1 MRRTNTKESLSRTR
15 LEEVFE
21 TKQGALDGNN
31 SKANLIARSSGAQ
44 IDLAI
49 QEVAGSNQD
58 AATSIGMQ
66 LSKLSLNQTNTDSNS
81 SRKNIES
88 ESSCLDKV
96 PDHES
101 AFSDRAV
108 SPSSR
113 TNIPSDI
120 WAELRNGG
128 SFDHR
133 RITPRGN
140 LDVRNVDRSRSL
152 LRNYHS
158 SLGLSI
164 YSYTGE
170 SMGESNWKPQPP
182 RLPKSLTYM
191 GSNKPAVLP
200 PMPAALTVVPVP
212 STTRTSHV
220 TETSEVKVRLSKVRS
235 IRIPPVPAGSPAPN
249 MNMATTSSAS
259 IGDECSTDVF
269 RKTENFNQNQSS
281 LESLNQEEKFFKI
294 PIAGEVC
301 VF

>member
-1 MRRTNTKESLSRTR
+1 M
-15 LEEVFE
+15 
-21 TKQGALDGNN
+21 
-31 SKANLIARSSGAQ
+31 
-44 IDLAI
+44 
-49 QEVAGSNQD
+49 AGSNQD
-58 AATSIGMQ
+58 AETSIGMQ
-66 LSKLSLNQTNTDSNS
+66 LSKLSLNQTNADSNS
-81 SRKNIES
+81 SRKNIET

-96 PDHES
+96 LTHES
-101 AFSDRAV
+101 PFSDRAV

-170 SMGESNWKPQPP
+170 SIGESNWKPQPP

-191 GSNKPAVLP
+191 GSCKPAVLP
-200 PMPAALTVVPVP
+200 QMPAALTIVPVP
-212 STTRTSHV
+212 STTRTSRV
-220 TETSEVKVRLSKVRS
+220 TETSEVKVRLSS
-235 IRIPPVPAGSPAPN
+235 IRIPPVPAGSPVPN
-249 MNMATTSSAS
+249 MNIATASSAS
-259 IGDECSTDVF
+259 IEDECSTDVF
-269 RKTENFNQNQSS
+269 RKTKNFNQNQPS
-281 LESLNQEEKFFKI
+281 LESLNHEEKFFKI
-294 PIAGEVC
+294 PIAEEVC
-301 VF
+301 TF